1 MSTSSRGRPRSE
13 ATRARL
19 LNAAFKIMLDRGY
32 DGMAFE
38 AVAAEAGA
46 GKTTIYRLWQS
57 KADLAVEAFF
67 HATEHEL
74 RFPDTGS
81 IREDFRQQITELSR
95 LLQGPKGTVFAA
107 MLGGARTD
115 QALAKALNE
124 RWLEPRRKWGSA
136 RMAQAIAGGQC
147 KPGIDVG
154 AALGILYGPLYTP
167 LLFGQTMPTGKQ
179 VEAHLAIALP
189 AIFHS

>member
-19 LNAAFKIMLDRGY
+19 LDAAFRIMAARGY

-46 GKTTIYRLWQS
+46 GKTTIYRLWES

-67 HATEHEL
+67 HTTEHEL
-74 RFPDTGS
+74 RFPDTGI
-81 IREDFRQQITELSR
+81 IREDFRQQITALSQ
-95 LLQGPKGTVFAA
+95 LLQGQKGVVFAA

-115 QALAKALNE
+115 HALATSLGE
-124 RWLEPRRKWGSA
+124 RWLEPRRKWGFA
-136 RMAQAIAGGQC
+136 RMSQAIATGQC
-147 KPGIDVG
+147 RPGTDAG

-167 LLFGQTMPTGKQ
+167 LLFGQTMPTRKQ

-189 AIFHS
+189 AIFTE